1 MGTNFSQ
8 DSTAKSSPINGQWR
22 GFGMD
27 LGAKFSQGEV
37 IEGGHIGQDKRLR
50 WGHLG

>member
-1 MGTNFSQ
+1 
-8 DSTAKSSPINGQWR
+8 
-22 GFGMD
+22 MD

-50 WGHLG
+50 WGHLGQVRRLPGGGTYFGQVTRLR